1 MPSQDERG
9 EPEAPG
15 GAAPAGPV
23 TSNAAL
29 ASRFHQ
35 MFPVLSAA
43 EIDRVRRFGDVK
55 RFPAGELLFQAGEA
69 VPGMYVI
76 LSGRVAIVPRDG
88 LGQSVPVAAFAQLI
102 GAPVEEMTEVVPGE
116 VMAEIGQLSG
126 RQDLSVFDARAVC
139 DVEAI
144 VVPPE
149 ALRTLLVAEA
159 ELGERILRALILRRV
174 ALIEIGFGGPV
185 IIGALKSPD
194 VTRLS
199 HFLERNA
206 IPFRVVDPDEDR
218 DAASLLARFAA
229 QPGELPIV
237 VLPDGTVLKNP
248 TKHELARAQGLV
260 ATSSRSEPYD
270 VAIVGAGP
278 AGLATA
284 VYGASEGLSVVV
296 LEAHAFGG
304 QAGASARIENY
315 LGFPTGGSG
324 QALMGRAFTQA
335 QKFGAEFSLSTQVK
349 QLDCTSEISGPDP
362 VLILDLAD
370 GRRVRARAVVVAT
383 GARYRRP
390 EIPNLAQFEGRGIS
404 YWASPVEARLC
415 RNEEV
420 ALLGGGNSA
429 GQAAVFLSSHAR
441 QVQMLV
447 RGPSLSKTMSRY
459 LIDRIAASSN
469 IAVLCETE
477 IVGLLGTADQGLQ
490 GVRWRNRRT
499 GTEEEHAIAH
509 FFLFTGADPA
519 ASWLAGCGVPLDEKG
534 FIRTGADVGSTGRVL
549 LPMET
554 GVEGIF
560 AVGDVRSG
568 SVKRVGAAIG
578 EGAAVV
584 GQLHTFLSRRDSTA
598 DSARRA
604 EAARSAARSAVK

>member
-1 MPSQDERG
+1 MPSEKEHEVPG
-9 EPEAPG
+9 NAPPG
-15 GAAPAGPV
+15 PGPASSTAV
-23 TSNAAL
+23 L
-29 ASRFHQ
+29 ASRFQQ
-35 MFPVLSAA
+35 MFPVLSPA
-43 EIDRVRRFGDVK
+43 EIDRVRHFGEVRRF
-55 RFPAGELLFQAGEA
+55 RPGEVLFQAGKPG
-69 VPGMYVI
+69 PGMYVI
-76 LSGRVAIVPRDG
+76 LSGRVAVAGRDAV
-88 LGQSVPVAAFAQLI
+88 GQAIPVAKFAELI
-102 GAPVEEMTEVVPGE
+102 GATLEDMAEVVPGE
-116 VMAEIGQLSG
+116 VLAEIGELSG
-126 RQDLSVFDARAVC
+126 QPSLSVIDAQAVGE
-139 DVEAI
+139 VEAI

-149 ALRTLLVAEA
+149 GLRALLIAEA

-174 ALIEIGFGGPV
+174 AQIEMGFGGPV
-185 IIGALKSPD
+185 LIGPLNSPE
-194 VTRLS
+194 VIRLS
-199 HFLERNA
+199 AFLGRSG
-206 IPFRVVDPDEDR
+206 IPFRVIDPHA
-218 DAASLLARFAA
+218 DADASSLLARFAP

-237 VLPDGTVLKNP
+237 IMPDGAVLKNP
-248 TKHELARAQGLV
+248 TKQDLARALGLV
-260 ATSSRSEPYD
+260 ATTLRSEPYD

-278 AGLATA
+278 AGLGTA
-284 VYGASEGLSVVV
+284 VYGASEGLSILV
-296 LEAHAFGG
+296 LEAGTFGG

-315 LGFPTGGSG
+315 LGFPTGVSG
-324 QALMGRAFTQA
+324 QSLMARAFTQA
-335 QKFGAEFSLSTQVK
+335 QKFGAEFSLSTEVK
-349 QLDCTSEISGPDP
+349 KLDCTSESSGTDP
-362 VLILDLAD
+362 VHILDLAD

-390 EIPNLAQFEGRGIS
+390 EIPNLAQFEGRGVS

-441 QVQMLV
+441 EVRMLV
-447 RGPSLSKTMSRY
+447 RGTGLSKTMSRY

-469 IAVLCETE
+469 ISVLCETE

-519 ASWLAGCGVPLDEKG
+519 ASWLAGCGVPLDDKG
-534 FIRTGADVGSTGRVL
+534 FIRTGADVGSTEQVL

-584 GQLHTFLSRRDSTA
+584 AQLHTFLSRRGSPA
-598 DSARRA
+598 ESARRV
-604 EAARSAARSAVK
+604 EAARSAARSA